1 MQNKT
6 LAAIDIGTNTFR
18 LLIGI
23 VHYDPDKNNYS
34 FKEIASDRR
43 ITRLGEGMHESGE
56 LSAEAMARGINALKD
71 FSDIISANTVYQ
83 TSAVATSALRDA
95 GNSSE
100 FIRQVRDG
108 TGLDINVITGEKE
121 AELTASGILMDMV
134 QPESLLM
141 IDIGG
146 GSTELIFTD
155 NKRTS
160 LMSLN
165 MGVVHLAAKYMKDDP
180 PSADDL
186 KRMEDEITGS
196 LRQGTSELINR
207 ITPETVLFGT
217 AGTITALASMAQR
230 LQAYDH
236 DKIHNYR
243 LTISRAKEIFSAISL
258 LTSEERS
265 KHIPFE
271 PSRLDIIVPGTLIL
285 LKLMETF
292 RFSDMIVSNYGLRE
306 GILIELYRNTFRS

>member
-6 LAAIDIGTNTFR
+6 VAAIDIGTNTFR

-23 VHYDPDKNNYS
+23 VHYDLDKNNYS

-43 ITRLGEGMHESGE
+43 ITRLGEGMHESGD

-71 FSDIISANTVYQ
+71 FSDIISANNVYQ

-95 GNSSE
+95 GNSAE
-100 FIRQVRDG
+100 FILQVRDR
-108 TGLDINVITGEKE
+108 TGIDINVITGEKE

-165 MGVVHLAAKYMKDDP
+165 MGVVHLAAEYMKNDP

-186 KRMEDEITGS
+186 KRMEDEITGN
-196 LRQGTSELINR
+196 LTQGTSEVINR
-207 ITPETVLFGT
+207 ITPETVMLGT
-217 AGTITALASMAQR
+217 AGTITALASMAQK

-243 LTISRAKEIFSAISL
+243 LTTDRIQEIFSEISL
-258 LTSEERS
+258 LSSDERAG
-265 KHIPFE
+265 HIPFE

-285 LKLMETF
+285 LTLMKIF
-292 RFSDMIVSNYGLRE
+292 GFNDMIVSNYGLRE
-306 GILIELYRNTFRS
+306 GIIIDLYRNTFRR

>member
-43 ITRLGEGMHESGE
+43 ITRLGEGMHESGD
-56 LSAEAMARGINALKD
+56 LSTDAMERGIIALKD
-71 FSDIISANTVYQ
+71 FSDIIAANNVYQ

-95 GNSSE
+95 GNSAE
-100 FIRQVRDG
+100 FIRQVRDR
-108 TGLDINVITGEKE
+108 TGLDINVITGKKE
-121 AELTASGILMDMV
+121 AELTASGMLMDMPL
-134 QPESLLM
+134 PESSLM
-141 IDIGG
+141 VDIGG

-155 NKRTS
+155 NNRTS
-160 LMSLN
+160 LESLDL
-165 MGVVHLAAKYMKDDP
+165 GVVHLAGKYMKNDP
-180 PSADDL
+180 PSAGDL
-186 KRMEDEITGS
+186 KSMEDDITES
-196 LRQGTSELINR
+196 LSHSEVIGR
-207 ITPETVLFGT
+207 ISPETIMLGT
-217 AGTITALASMAQR
+217 AGTITALASMAQK

-243 LTISRAKEIFSAISL
+243 LTADRIKEIFSEISL
-258 LTSEERS
+258 LSSNERAG
-265 KHIPFE
+265 HIPFE

>member
-6 LAAIDIGTNTFR
+6 VAAIDIGTNTFR

-23 VHYDPDKNNYS
+23 VHYDLDKNNYS

-43 ITRLGEGMHESGE
+43 ITRLGEGMHESGD

-71 FSDIISANTVYQ
+71 FSDIISANNVYQ

-95 GNSSE
+95 GNSAE
-100 FIRQVRDG
+100 FIRQVRDR
-108 TGLDINVITGEKE
+108 TGIDINVITGEKE

-165 MGVVHLAAKYMKDDP
+165 MGVVHLAAEYMKNDP

-186 KRMEDEITGS
+186 KRMEDEITGN
-196 LRQGTSELINR
+196 LTQGTSEVINR
-207 ITPETVLFGT
+207 ITPETVMLGT
-217 AGTITALASMAQR
+217 AGTITALASMAQK

-243 LTISRAKEIFSAISL
+243 LTTDRIQEIFSEISL
-258 LTSEERS
+258 LSSDERAG
-265 KHIPFE
+265 HIPFE

-285 LKLMETF
+285 LTLMKIF
-292 RFSDMIVSNYGLRE
+292 GFNDMIVSNYGLRE
-306 GILIELYRNTFRS
+306 GIIIDLYRNTFRR